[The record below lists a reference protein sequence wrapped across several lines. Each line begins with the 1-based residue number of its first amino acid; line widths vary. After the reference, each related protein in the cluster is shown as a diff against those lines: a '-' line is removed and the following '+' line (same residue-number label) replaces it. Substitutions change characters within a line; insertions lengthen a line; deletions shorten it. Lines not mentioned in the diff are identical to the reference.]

1 MSKQMSQISKKSK
14 MIAATAFVLGLAAL
28 GAGAVHAQGSDVQ
41 HRPMEALTTAI
52 AQKFHLSTSDVQ
64 AVVDEVMKTQMQEMQ
79 ATHEQGMKDRLAK
92 AVADGTLT
100 QAQADLLVA
109 KKVDMQTFME
119 SMKDKTDTER
129 KDAMQKKMAE
139 MKQWMADN
147 KIPLSFMKG
156 GMGGIAHNG
165 PHGDMPMMK

>member
-1 MSKQMSQISKKSK
+1 MSHISKKSK

-28 GAGAVHAQGSDVQ
+28 GTGYVHAQGSDMPHHQ
-41 HRPMEALTTAI
+41 MDALTTAI
-52 AQKFHLSTSDVQ
+52 AQKFNLSTSDVQ

-79 ATHEQGMKDRLAK
+79 AKHEQNMKDRLAK

-100 QAQADLLVA
+100 QAQADLLAA
-109 KKVDMQTFME
+109 KQADMQAFME
-119 SMKDKTDTER
+119 SMKDKTPAER

-139 MKQWMADN
+139 MKQWMKDN
-147 KIPLSFMKG
+147 NIPDEFAHP
-156 GMGGIAHNG
+156 GMGMRHHG